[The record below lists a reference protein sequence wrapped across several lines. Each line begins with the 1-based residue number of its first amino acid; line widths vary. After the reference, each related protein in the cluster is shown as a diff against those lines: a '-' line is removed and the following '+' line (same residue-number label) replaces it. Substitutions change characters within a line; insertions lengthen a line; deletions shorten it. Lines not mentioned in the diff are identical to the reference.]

1 MALKDIIAAG
11 GAVPYLLSRMD
22 NSKKL
27 KDRIGGLEDENAA
40 LKAAQAEQEGT
51 ASGMKKGG
59 KVKKMAAGGS
69 ASKRADGCA
78 VKGKTRGKMV

>member
-27 KDRIGGLEDENAA
+27 KEKIGGLEEDNAA
-40 LKAAQAEQEGT
+40 LRAQMEGT
-51 ASGMKKGG
+51 QGAAPGMKKGG
-59 KVKKMAAGGS
+59 KVKS
-69 ASKRADGCA
+69 ASARADGIA
-78 VKGKTRGKMV
+78 IRGKTRA

>member
-27 KDRIGGLEDENAA
+27 KEKIGGLEEDNAA
-40 LKAAQAEQEGT
+40 LRAQMEGT
-51 ASGMKKGG
+51 QGAAPGMKKGG

-69 ASKRADGCA
+69 ASKRADGIA
-78 VKGKTRGKMV
+78 TKGKTRGKIV